1 MHYLGLALYAEGPT
15 DYYFLRPLLRR
26 LCEDICLEASQPVE
40 IGEEVLALNEPAHVH
55 GKSREERIAAAA
67 QLARGAWRIVFIHSD
82 GEGDPRRVRAERVQP
97 AIDRVMCEHHG
108 DGSCVAV
115 IPIRETEAWALVD
128 GDAIRRTFGTTLSDV
143 SLGLPR
149 QPIAVESILDPK
161 KRLGE
166 AYNATKPTTRRRRQG
181 SSAILDSL
189 GEAIS
194 LGRLRQL
201 EAFRNL
207 ESELREALHKL
218 NVLR

>member
-1 MHYLGLALYAEGPT
+1 MIKPRTPPGVME
-15 DYYFLRPLLRR
+15 LLPR
-26 LCEDICLEASQPVE
+26 DQ
-40 IGEEVLALNEPAHVH
+40 
-55 GKSREERIAAAA
+55 IAF
-67 QLARGAWRIVFIHSD
+67 QRML
-82 GEGDPRRVRAERVQP
+82 
-97 AIDRVMCEHHG
+97 
-108 DGSCVAV
+108 
-115 IPIRETEAWALVD
+115 
-128 GDAIRRTFGTTLSDV
+128 DAIRRTFGTTLSDV

-201 EAFRNL
+201 EAFRTL